1 MKKNL
6 IVLAAAAGSVSAVD
20 NAPVQKVMQLIGEL
34 KVKVQK
40 DLKSEASAMAE
51 YSTFCDDEQSAKGYA
66 IKTAAREMDGYQ
78 AVIEDTTGQI
88 QDLSSTITTASS
100 EQAAKSEELKSAT
113 AVRDNEHADYSLAE
127 KELVESVD
135 TLSRAVTIIKREM
148 SFVQGSGKKGSKAAL
163 QQKLSAMSGAL
174 NQIIAAAW
182 IDASSRSKLKNFL
195 TTDMDDEL
203 TLKQPQA
210 TVKSYENHSKG
221 IVEVLEDM
229 KDKAESALSNL
240 RREEMQAKHAFE
252 LIKQSLTDATNVLN
266 REISESQMANSAA
279 GERLGK
285 AQGDLATTSEAKKAD
300 EEYLSK
306 LVSECKSKAAEWE
319 ERQVSARGEIEALD
333 KGLEILNSHF
343 GAFVQQSKGVND
355 DATFAARDKVV
366 GVLKKLGR
374 QYKSFGLITIAN
386 AAKKDPFAK
395 VRGLIESMIA
405 KLQTQ
410 AADEATHEAFC
421 KEETV
426 KSKKTKETKKMY
438 VDRYQSRIDEA
449 NAAHAELKGEIAVLQ
464 QELREIAE
472 SNKKATAMRAQEAQD
487 YAVAST
493 DYKESGEALT
503 QALVVLKD
511 FYKSGE
517 ALIQIAKQAPE
528 FGASRSDA
536 SHMIIEILQV
546 AQEDFSRLLAEAET
560 TEAEAKESYKTLIQ
574 ENKVAKAKKEA
585 AVKAKTSEAKTVE
598 VSLTHHKQDWE
609 TVSAELDA
617 VTEYLEKLKPQ
628 CENKAMT
635 YEERKARREAEV
647 AGLQEA
653 LTILEGED
661 IAAFIQK
668 RGFLQKKL

>member
-1 MKKNL
+1 MKGL
-6 IVLAAAAGSVSAVD
+6 FVLAAAAAPALAVD

-40 DLKSEASAMAE
+40 DLKAEAGSMSE

-66 IKTAAREMDGYQ
+66 IQTAAREMDGFQ
-78 AVIEDTTGQI
+78 AVIEDTTGQM
-88 QDLSSTITTASS
+88 QDLQSTISTASS
-100 EQAAKSEELKSAT
+100 EQAAKSQELKSAT
-113 AVRDNEHADYSLAE
+113 SVRDNEHADYAAAE

-148 SFVQGSGKKGSKAAL
+148 SFVQGGKKGSKGAL

-203 TLKQPQA
+203 TLRQPQA
-210 TVKSYENHSKG
+210 TVKSYESHSKG
-221 IVEVLEDM
+221 IVDVLGDM

-252 LIKQSLTDATNVLN
+252 MIKQSLTDSTTVLS
-266 REISESQMANSAA
+266 REISESQMAASAA
-279 GERLGK
+279 GEKLGK
-285 AQGDLATTSEAKKAD
+285 AQGDLETTTAAKTAD

-306 LVSECKSKAAEWE
+306 LTAECKSKAAEWE
-319 ERQVSARGEIEALD
+319 ERQVSARQEIEALD

-343 GAFVQQSKGVND
+343 GAFVQQSKGVDND
-355 DATFAARDKVV
+355 AFAARDKVV
-366 GVLKKLGR
+366 SVLKKLGR

-449 NAAHAELKGEIAVLQ
+449 KATHAELKGEIATLQ
-464 QELREIAE
+464 SELREIAE
-472 SNKKATAMRAQEAQD
+472 SNKKATAMRTQEAQD
-487 YAVAST
+487 YAVASK
-493 DYKESGEALT
+493 DYKESGEAIT

-517 ALIQIAKQAPE
+517 ALLQTGTNDKQAPE
-528 FGASRSDA
+528 FGESRSDA

-560 TEAEAKESYKTLIQ
+560 TEAEAKEAYKTLMQ
-574 ENKVAKAKKEA
+574 ENKVAAAKKETA
-585 AVKAKTSEAKTVE
+585 IKNKTSEAKTVE